1 MDDLKL
7 ALSEISKTLDSLV
20 VGPPRTSL
28 PAVRARYLVTLTKQ
42 LAVGDIT
49 YRQLCERI
57 AEWDKKN
64 RIP

>member
-7 ALSEISKTLDSLV
+7 ALSQISQTLDKLV
-20 VGPPRTSL
+20 IGPPNTSL
-28 PAVRARYLVTLTKQ
+28 PAIRARYLVTLTKQ
-42 LAVGDIT
+42 LAVGEIS